1 MEHMRAF
8 WPESA
13 WLRALGFLSVWF
25 LLGVGFSLQH
35 SFAMGL
41 PASEAVRAGFFGAPN
56 LMAILAATAWVSA
69 RRFPPH
75 RGGFL
80 QKVAVHGVVGTVVI
94 TANVLLMHAMMP
106 YLTSAPT
113 QALTARFATRF
124 PEWALLYGLMLG
136 IAYGLPYVR
145 RYRERE
151 IRMAELQAE
160 LSRAQ
165 LHVLTTQLHPHFL
178 FNTLNSISALLQ
190 TAPGEASRM
199 LERLEDLLRC
209 TLSSAQEPV
218 VPLSEELQILEP
230 YLEIEQARFQDW
242 LRIEWQIE
250 PDSRSALVPH
260 LLLQPLVENAI
271 HHGIASRDAPG
282 HVRICAAREGE
293 RLLLGVHDNGKGLSR
308 RFRERKVAGMA
319 GDGIRSGGGIGLS
332 NTHAR
337 LQQLYPG
344 DHRLIVEDA
353 PEGGVSV
360 TVDIPYHR
368 SASPGEE
375 NAS

>member
-1 MEHMRAF
+1 V
-8 WPESA
+8 SA
-13 WLRALGFLSVWF
+13 TAAERPRLPRPGARWWRGLHLLTIWL
-25 LLGVGFSLQH
+25 LLGAGFSLQH
-35 SFAMGL
+35 HLAMGL
-41 PASEAVRAGFFGAPN
+41 PLEEAVRTGFLGTPT
-56 LMAILAATAWVSA
+56 MMVILAATAWITA
-69 RRFPPH
+69 RRLPLH
-75 RGGFL
+75 RGGWPRR
-80 QKVAVHGVVGTVVI
+80 VAIHGLVGATVV
-94 TANVLLMHAMMP
+94 AGCVLLMHAIIP
-106 YLTSAPT
+106 LLTTAPP
-113 QALTARFATRF
+113 QALSARFATRF
-124 PEWALLYGLMLG
+124 PEWTLLYGLMLG
-136 IAYGLPYVR
+136 IAYGVPYVR

-151 IRMAELQAE
+151 IQMVELQAE

-199 LERLEDLLRC
+199 LELLEDLLRR
-209 TLSSAQEPV
+209 TLSSAQEHV

-242 LRIEWQIE
+242 LRIEWRVE

-271 HHGIASRDAPG
+271 HHGIASHETPG
-282 HVRICAAREGE
+282 LVRISAALRGE

-308 RFRERKVAGMA
+308 RFRERKAAAERTG
-319 GDGIRSGGGIGLS
+319 GGTGGIGLS
-332 NTHAR
+332 NTFAR
-337 LQQLYPG
+337 LQQLYPD

-360 TVDIPYHR
+360 TVDIPFHR
-368 SASPGEE
+368 LSSRE
-375 NAS
+375 